1 MVMTLSANESGSV
14 FYVKRP
20 GAVLDAGSLIATLE
34 LDDASLVT
42 KVNVLKQCILNL
54 SLSVGCDTIVK
65 LLCSLSSYLCLGK
78 SIESIIYLLFYF
90 LCSLLGSRSFV
101 FVSVKKRTMVS
112 VFKIFETH
120 FEISI

>member
-78 SIESIIYLLFYF
+78 SIESIIYFTILF
-90 LCSLLGSRSFV
+90 FV
-101 FVSVKKRTMVS
+101 FIIRQQKFCLCFCKKKNNGVS
-112 VFKIFETH
+112 IQN
-120 FEISI
+120 I